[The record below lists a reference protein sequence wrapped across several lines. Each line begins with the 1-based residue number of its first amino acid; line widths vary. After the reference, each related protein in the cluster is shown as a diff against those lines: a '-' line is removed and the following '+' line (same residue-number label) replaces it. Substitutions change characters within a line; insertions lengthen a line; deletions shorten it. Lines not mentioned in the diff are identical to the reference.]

1 LNFSKV
7 LNFEKVTFTIS
18 KKYLKP
24 KIYITGIGA
33 ITAIGNNIAE
43 NYISL
48 KEKKTGVDKI
58 TQLDTIHKNKIPI
71 AEVKLT
77 DDELLNNLNLK
88 KKDSY
93 TRTSL
98 LGIKAAKEAV
108 KSAGIYNI
116 NKYKTG
122 IISATTG
129 AGMVESEKYYQKFLN
144 TDFANDFIKTHEAA
158 DHTGKIADYLGIK
171 EFMTTI
177 STACSSSANA
187 MMLGA
192 RLIKN
197 GILDRVIVGGT
208 DAHSKFTL
216 NGFNTLMILDKK
228 PCTPFDNNR
237 KGLNLG
243 EGAAYLVLESEE
255 IVKKENK
262 TPLAILS
269 GYANAND
276 AFHQTASSPE
286 GYGGSLAMKEALNIA
301 NLKADNIDYINAHGT
316 GTTNNDLSEGRAMI
330 NVFNNNV
337 PKFSSTK
344 AYTGHTLAAA
354 GSVEAI
360 YSILSIR
367 NKIIFPTLRFKNPM
381 EEFNLIP
388 ETELIENT
396 DIKHIMSNSFGFG
409 GNGTVVIISKYK

>member
-1 LNFSKV
+1 LSK
-7 LNFEKVTFTIS
+7 
-18 KKYLKP
+18 

-33 ITAIGNNIAE
+33 LTAIGNNVSE
-43 NYISL
+43 NFISL
-48 KEKKTGVDKI
+48 KEKKSGIGKI
-58 TQLDTIHKNKIPI
+58 TQLDTIHKDEIPV

-77 DDELLNNLNLK
+77 DDELLKELDLK
-88 KKDSY
+88 KEGAY
-93 TRTSL
+93 TRISL
-98 LGIKAAKEAV
+98 LGIKAAKEAI
-108 KSAGIYNI
+108 KDAKISDI
-116 NKYKTG
+116 NEYRTG

-129 AGMVESEKYYQKFLN
+129 AGMVASEKYYHDFLN

-158 DHTGKIADYLGIK
+158 DHTEKIADYLGIT

-197 GILDRVIVGGT
+197 GILDRVIVGGA

-216 NGFNTLMILDKK
+216 NGFNTLMILDRK
-228 PCTPFDNNR
+228 PCKPFDNDR

-255 IVKKENK
+255 LVKKEGK
-262 TPLAILS
+262 TPHAILS

-276 AFHQTASSPE
+276 AYHQTASSPE
-286 GYGGSLAMKEALNIA
+286 GYGGSLAMQQALDNS
-301 NLKADNIDYINAHGT
+301 NLKIEDIDYINVHGT
-316 GTTNNDLSEGRAMI
+316 GTANNDLSEGRAMI
-330 NVFNNNV
+330 TIFGNNI

-360 YSILSIR
+360 YSILSLQ
-367 NKIIFPTLRFKNPM
+367 NKMIFPTLRFETPM

-388 ETELIENT
+388 ETDLIENI

-409 GNGTVVIISKYK
+409 GNGTVIILSKS